1 MKGSGENNRTASG
14 RAGLLEIANG
24 GERGRWIAK
33 TSAEGD
39 GDGVAR
45 GKCWGME
52 MEMGLVEGLCD
63 GSQDGEEERGC
74 GVAWRGVEDKERT
87 EWRRSLAQE
96 SEREEGAD

>member
-1 MKGSGENNRTASG
+1 
-14 RAGLLEIANG
+14 
-24 GERGRWIAK
+24 
-33 TSAEGD
+33 
-39 GDGVAR
+39 
-45 GKCWGME
+45 ME

-87 EWRRSLAQE
+87 EWSRRRLAQE